1 MRLVRDGVFR
11 AEAVERPDEGAN
23 IVRLDALTLAAA
35 RFQLRG
41 AELPEHAPAVDKAV
55 VRGEAAQLVENVA
68 GDEHGD
74 PMLSVQIEDQ
84 LTHFD
89 DPL

>member
-1 MRLVRDGVFR
+1 MRLVRDGVSR

-55 VRGEAAQLVENVA
+55 MCGEAAQLVENVA

-74 PMLSVQIEDQ
+74 PIRRMSVV
-84 LTHFD
+84 FPA
-89 DPL
+89 PLRPTKP